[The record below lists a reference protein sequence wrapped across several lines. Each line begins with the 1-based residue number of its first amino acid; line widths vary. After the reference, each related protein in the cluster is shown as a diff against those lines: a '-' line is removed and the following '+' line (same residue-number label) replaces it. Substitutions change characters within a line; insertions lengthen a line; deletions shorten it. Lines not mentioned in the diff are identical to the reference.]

1 MDVQK
6 ILNKLRI
13 EQLNEMQQHA
23 AEAILGSDGDVVL
36 LSPTGSGKT
45 LAYLLPLIQLINGQ
59 CSMDNGQCSMVN
71 GQSSMV
77 NGQWPTALVITP
89 GRELALQSDNVLKS
103 MGCGLRSTACYG
115 GRAAMDEHKVLKEV
129 KPQIVFGTPG
139 RLNDHL
145 DKENIS
151 RYGIRYLVIDEFD
164 KCLEMGFQAEM
175 QKLIKSLPGL
185 QRRIL
190 LSATN
195 AEEIPGFVNMSK
207 KGTLIDFLP
216 EEEQTSERVTL
227 YEVRSEEKDK
237 LGTLKQLLLSFG
249 DESSIVFLNY
259 RNAVERVSDYLK
271 EEGFTISSF
280 HGGLDQRQRE
290 DQLYRFS
297 NGSANVLVATDL
309 ASRGLDIPDI
319 QNIIHYHLPESED
332 GYIHRVGRTAR
343 WDATGNT
350 FFILNSEEHI
360 PEYVIDHSPLNIE
373 HYDPAKKMVNGQSSM
388 VNGQSSMVN
397 VPAPPKNATLY
408 IGKGKKDKI
417 SKGDIVGFLCK
428 SGGLKA
434 DEIGRID
441 VKDRYAYVAI
451 KREKLKQVLRQTQ
464 GEKIK
469 GIKTVVEPVR

>member
-45 LAYLLPLIQLINGQ
+45 LAYLLPLIQLI
-59 CSMDNGQCSMVN
+59 DAN

-103 MGCGLRSTACYG
+103 MGSGLRSVSCYG

-145 DKENIS
+145 DKENIA

-280 HGGLDQRQRE
+280 HGGMDQRQRE

-309 ASRGLDIPDI
+309 ASRGLDIPNI

-343 WDATGNT
+343 WDATGKT

-360 PEYVIDHSPLNIE
+360 PDYVEGDVVPYAATMPQPTE
-373 HYDPAKKMVNGQSSM
+373 PAQPKM
-388 VNGQSSMVN
+388 
-397 VPAPPKNATLY
+397 ATLY

>member
-1 MDVQK
+1 MDIQH

-13 EQLNEMQQHA
+13 TELNEMQQHA

-36 LSPTGSGKT
+36 LSPTGTGKT
-45 LAYLLPLIQLINGQ
+45 LAYLLPLLQLINDQ
-59 CSMDNGQCSMVN
+59 WSMDNGQ
-71 GQSSMV
+71 
-77 NGQWPTALVITP
+77 WPIALVVTP
-89 GRELALQSDNVLKS
+89 GRELALQSDNV
-103 MGCGLRSTACYG
+103 MRSTGSGFRSVSCYG
-115 GRAAMDEHKVLKEV
+115 GRAAMDEHRVLRDV
-129 KPQIVFGTPG
+129 KPQVVFGTPG

-151 RYGIRYLVIDEFD
+151 RYQVRYLVIDEFD
-164 KCLEMGFQAEM
+164 KCLEMGFHNEM

-195 AEEIPGFVNMSK
+195 AEEIPAFVNMSK

-216 EEEQTSERVTL
+216 DEEQTSERVTL
-227 YEVRSEEKDK
+227 YEVRSPEKDK
-237 LGTLKQLLLSFG
+237 LTTLRQLLLTLG

-259 RNAVERVSDYLK
+259 RDAVERVSNYLQD
-271 EEGFTISSF
+271 EGFTISSF
-280 HGGLDQRQRE
+280 HGGLEQRQRE

-297 NGSANVLVATDL
+297 NGSANIMVATDL

-319 QNIIHYHLPESED
+319 QNIIHYHLPESEE
-332 GYIHRVGRTAR
+332 GYVHRVGRTAR
-343 WDATGNT
+343 WDATGRA
-350 FFILNSEEHI
+350 FFILNSDEHI
-360 PEYVIDHSPLNIE
+360 PEYV
-373 HYDPAKKMVNGQSSM
+373 NGQWSM
-388 VNGQSSMVN
+388 FNGQCSMVN

-428 SGGLKA
+428 TGGLKA

-441 VKDRYAYVAI
+441 VKERYAYVAVR
-451 KREKLKQVLRQTQ
+451 REKLKQVLRQTQ

-469 GIKTVVEPVR
+469 GIKTIVEEVR

>member
-1 MDVQK
+1 MDIQR
-6 ILNKLRI
+6 ILTKLRI
-13 EQLNEMQQHA
+13 NELNEMQQHA
-23 AEAILGSDGDVVL
+23 AEAITGSDGDVVL

-45 LAYLLPLIQLINGQ
+45 LAYLLPLVQLLDGNSEQ
-59 CSMDNGQCSMVN
+59 VQ
-71 GQSSMV
+71 
-77 NGQWPTALVITP
+77 ALVITP

-129 KPQIVFGTPG
+129 RPQIVFGTPG

-145 DKENIS
+145 DKNNIS

-175 QKLIKSLPGL
+175 QKLIQSLPGL

-195 AEEIPGFVNMSK
+195 TEEIPQFVNMSK

-216 EEEQTSERVTL
+216 EEEQTSERITL
-227 YEVRSEEKDK
+227 YEVHSPQKDK
-237 LGTLKQLLLSFG
+237 LDTLRQLLLSFG

-259 RNAVERVSDYLK
+259 RESVERVNNYLL
-271 EEGFTISSF
+271 EQGFTTSCF
-280 HGGLDQRQRE
+280 HGGLEQRQRE

-297 NGSANVLVATDL
+297 NGSANTLVATDL
-309 ASRGLDIPDI
+309 ASRGLDIPNI
-319 QNIIHYHLPESED
+319 QNIIHYHLPESQE

-343 WDATGNT
+343 WDATGRS
-350 FFILNSEEHI
+350 FFILNASEHI
-360 PEYVIDHSPLNIE
+360 PDYVEGNVVEYAAIPSQQIEPPL
-373 HYDPAKKMVNGQSSM
+373 PRMT
-388 VNGQSSMVN
+388 
-397 VPAPPKNATLY
+397 TLY

-428 SGGLKA
+428 NGGLKA

-451 KREKLKQVLRQTQ
+451 QREKLKQTLHLVQ
-464 GEKIK
+464 GQKIK
-469 GIKTVVEPVR
+469 GLKTIIEPIH

>member
-1 MDVQK
+1 MDIQR
-6 ILNKLRI
+6 ILTKLRI
-13 EQLNEMQQHA
+13 TELNEMQQHA
-23 AEAILGSDGDVVL
+23 AEAITGSDGDVVL

-45 LAYLLPLIQLINGQ
+45 LAYLLPLIQLLDSTSNDIQ
-59 CSMDNGQCSMVN
+59 
-71 GQSSMV
+71 
-77 NGQWPTALVITP
+77 ALVITP
-89 GRELALQSDNVLKS
+89 GRELALQSHQVLQS

-151 RYGIRYLVIDEFD
+151 RYQVRYLIIDEFD

-195 AEEIPGFVNMSK
+195 AEQIPQFVNMSK

-216 EEEQTSERVTL
+216 EEEQTSERITL
-227 YEVRSEEKDK
+227 YEVHSPQKDK
-237 LGTLKQLLLSFG
+237 LETLRQLLLSFG

-259 RNAVERVSDYLK
+259 RESVERVNSYLR
-271 EEGFTISSF
+271 EQGFTTSCF
-280 HGGLDQRQRE
+280 HGGLEQRQRE

-297 NGSANVLVATDL
+297 NGSANILVATDL
-309 ASRGLDIPDI
+309 ASRGLDIPNI
-319 QNIIHYHLPESED
+319 QNIIHYHLPESQE

-343 WDATGNT
+343 WDATGRS
-350 FFILNSEEHI
+350 FFILNALEHI
-360 PEYVIDHSPLNIE
+360 PDYVEGDVEQFEPTANSQEPK
-373 HYDPAKKMVNGQSSM
+373 A
-388 VNGQSSMVN
+388 
-397 VPAPPKNATLY
+397 PKNTTLY

-428 SGGLKA
+428 NGGLTA

-451 KREKLKQVLRQTQ
+451 RREKVKQTLHLVQ
-464 GEKIK
+464 GQKIK
-469 GIKTVVEPVR
+469 GLKTIIETIH

>member
-1 MDVQK
+1 MDIDK
-6 ILNKLRI
+6 ILSKLGI
-13 EQLNEMQQHA
+13 AELNEMQQHA
-23 AEAILGSDGDVVL
+23 AEAITGSDGDGVL
-36 LSPTGSGKT
+36 LSPTGTGKT

-59 CSMDNGQCSMVN
+59 WSMDNGQ
-71 GQSSMV
+71 
-77 NGQWPTALVITP
+77 WPIALVITP
-89 GRELALQSDNVLKS
+89 GRELALQTDTVLKS
-103 MGCGLRSTACYG
+103 MGCGLRSMACYG
-115 GRAAMDEHKVLKEV
+115 GRPTMDEHRVLKEV
-129 KPQIVFGTPG
+129 RPQIIIGTPG

-164 KCLEMGFQAEM
+164 KCLEMGFHAEM

-195 AEEIPGFVNMSK
+195 AEQIPQFVNMSK
-207 KGTLIDFLP
+207 KGTLINFLSDD
-216 EEEQTSERVTL
+216 EQTSERVTL
-227 YEVRSEEKDK
+227 YEVRSPQKDK
-237 LGTLKQLLLSFG
+237 LETLRQLLLSLG

-259 RNAVERVSDYLK
+259 RDSVERVNSYLR
-271 EEGFTISSF
+271 EQGFTTSHF
-280 HGGLDQRQRE
+280 HGGMEQRQRE
-290 DQLYRFS
+290 DMLYKFS
-297 NGSANVLVATDL
+297 NGSANILVSTDL

-319 QNIIHYHLPESED
+319 QNIIHYHLPESEE

-343 WDATGNT
+343 WDATGRT
-350 FFILNSEEHI
+350 FFLLNSEEHI

-373 HYDPAKKMVNGQSSM
+373 HYDPAQKMAS
-388 VNGQSSMVN
+388 GQSSMVN

-428 SGGLKA
+428 KGGLEPG
-434 DEIGRID
+434 DIGRID
-441 VKDRYAYVAI
+441 VKDRYAYAAV
-451 KREKLKQVLRQTQ
+451 KREKLQQVLRMAQ

-469 GIKTVVEPVR
+469 GIKTIMEQVR

>member
-1 MDVQK
+1 MDIQK
-6 ILNKLRI
+6 ILQKLRI
-13 EQLNEMQQHA
+13 DALNEMQQHA
-23 AEAILGSDGDVVL
+23 AEAILRSDGDVVL

-45 LAYLLPLIQLINGQ
+45 LAYLLPLIQLLDGTSDTVQ
-59 CSMDNGQCSMVN
+59 
-71 GQSSMV
+71 
-77 NGQWPTALVITP
+77 ALVITP

-151 RYGIRYLVIDEFD
+151 RYGIRWLVIDEFD

-227 YEVRSEEKDK
+227 YEVRSAEKDK

-309 ASRGLDIPDI
+309 ASRGLDIPNI

-343 WDATGNT
+343 WDATGHS

-360 PEYVIDHSPLNIE
+360 PTYVEGDVVPYAE
-373 HYDPAKKMVNGQSSM
+373 AQTQQTEPALPKMT
-388 VNGQSSMVN
+388 
-397 VPAPPKNATLY
+397 TLY

-428 SGGLKA
+428 NGGLKA

-469 GIKTVVEPVR
+469 GIRTVIEPVR